1 MRAHAIAVGLSV
13 VVALAACGSEDDPDP
28 GASQSS
34 TSGSGASA
42 ASSGG
47 GADGGASVAS
57 SAQAGGAGGGATTGG
72 AGGGGGDAPSV
83 DLDGDGLDD
92 ADEAALAAA
101 YLPYLSV
108 DPEDG
113 CALGGIVYRI
123 YPHPDDAAML
133 HVIYD
138 HLFETDCGLGGHVGD
153 NEVFGATI
161 DPALPPPA
169 GILALRGISHQDTFC
184 EVISECGAAC
194 GYEACATKDVGG
206 KAMPVVFS
214 SRDKH
219 ATYVLE
225 SKCQSFTG
233 CFDTCGLAETAPE
246 RPMIN
251 AGEPEAHLV
260 EDLTDDGF
268 ITRANGWSEQTLFHY
283 NPWDPTTEFGSAGVV
298 ADDLVDPAFLTPA
311 CP

>member
-1 MRAHAIAVGLSV
+1 VRFGFWLPAVLCG
-13 VVALAACGSEDDPDP
+13 ALLGGCGSEGDDGGGG
-28 GASQSS
+28 GAA
-34 TSGSGASA
+34 TTASA
-42 ASSGG
+42 TAGSSNSQGSGG
-47 GADGGASVAS
+47 GAVGGSGVGG
-57 SAQAGGAGGGATTGG
+57 SAAAGGSGGSS
-72 AGGGGGDAPSV
+72 SV
-83 DLDGDGLDD
+83 DGDGDGIDD
-92 ADEAALAAA
+92 ATEAELAAA
-101 YLPYLSV
+101 YLPFLSLHP
-108 DPEDG
+108 DDG
-113 CALGGIVYRI
+113 CTLGGIVYRL
-123 YPHPDDAAML
+123 YPHPEDATKL

-161 DPALPPPA
+161 DPSLPPPE

-194 GYEACATKDVGG
+194 GYEACVTKDVGG

-233 CFDTCGLAETAPE
+233 CFDSCGLAETAPE

-251 AGEPEAHLV
+251 AGEPDAHLV

-283 NPWDPTTEFGSAGVV
+283 NPWDPSTEFGSAGVV
-298 ADDLVDPAFLTPA
+298 ADDLVDPAFLTPS